1 MSGSQPIS
9 LVSIPERVW
18 GGLEHM
24 AGYKAAY
31 KRLFQSL
38 RGFGVGWSPT
48 YSSPSP
54 STASF
59 QSLRGFGVGWSDSS
73 KNSTLNRAI
82 VSIPE
87 RVWGGL
93 EQLLAFEFAQF
104 LEVSIPERVW
114 GGLERAHNQPKTRIH
129 WFQSLRGFGVGW
141 SATTPTVVFPVG
153 CFNP

>member
-1 MSGSQPIS
+1 M
-9 LVSIPERVW
+9 
-18 GGLEHM
+18 
-24 AGYKAAY
+24 
-31 KRLFQSL
+31 
-38 RGFGVGWSPT
+38 
-48 YSSPSP
+48 
-54 STASF
+54 
-59 QSLRGFGVGWSDSS
+59 GWSDSS